1 MGPLL
6 VACVLVRRHQVVV
19 SGLARR
25 QLRQPLRRQAPP
37 APGLAFGAA
46 VFDGRQRS
54 SQLQSRLGSGCFG
67 CRLLWRGGW
76 YGGKGRNRSG
86 SGNRSG
92 NKGRGRLSP
101 IEPGL
106 LCNGGLNAGQRVLQ
120 QAPGIVSF
128 LPGKAVGRLGCAQD
142 LLQQPGVVFAAVL
155 AVCVAQVFEGF
166 EGLADLTELVAHLL
180 IVGLKAKPSR
190 LFGHRLLG
198 AQQLPRGVRPAI
210 AGVHPAVWP
219 HCIHLRHLARLTKA
233 HILPR
238 LQCIRQCCGGGQ
250 RVSWRHRLSTRA
262 QARLG
267 LQLRAARLRLNQR

>member
-1 MGPLL
+1 MAPLL
-6 VACVLVRRHQVVV
+6 FACVLVRRHQVVV

-37 APGLAFGAA
+37 APGLALGAA

-54 SQLQSRLGSGCFG
+54 RQLQSRLGSGCFG

-76 YGGKGRNRSG
+76 YGGKGH
-86 SGNRSG
+86 
-92 NKGRGRLSP
+92 GRLSP

-155 AVCVAQVFEGF
+155 AVCVTQVFERF
-166 EGLADLTELVAHLL
+166 ERLADLTELVAHLL

-219 HCIHLRHLARLTKA
+219 HCIHLRHLAGLTKA

-238 LQCIRQCCGGGQ
+238 LQCIRQCCGSGQ

-267 LQLRAARLRLNQR
+267 LRLRAARHWLRLNRR

>member
-1 MGPLL
+1 MAPLL
-6 VACVLVRRHQVVV
+6 FACILVRWHQVVV
-19 SGLARR
+19 FGLARR
-25 QLRQPLRRQAPP
+25 QLREPPRRQAPP
-37 APGLAFGAA
+37 APGLAFRAA
-46 VFDGRQRS
+46 VLDDRQRS
-54 SQLQSRLGSGCFG
+54 SQLQCRLGSGCFG

-76 YGGKGRNRSG
+76 CGSKGRSG
-86 SGNRSG
+86 SG

-106 LCNGGLNAGQRVLQ
+106 LCDGGLNAGQRVLQ

-155 AVCVAQVFEGF
+155 AVCVTQVFERF

-219 HCIHLRHLARLTKA
+219 HCIHLRHLAGLTKA

-238 LQCIRQCCGGGQ
+238 LQCIRQCCGSGQ
-250 RVSWRHRLSTRA
+250 RVSWWHRLSTRA

-267 LQLRAARLRLNQR
+267 LRLRAARLRLNRR

>member
-1 MGPLL
+1 MGSLL
-6 VACVLVRRHQVVV
+6 FACSLVRSHQVVV

-25 QLRQPLRRQAPP
+25 QLRQPPRRQAPP
-37 APGLAFGAA
+37 APGLAFRAA
-46 VFDGRQRS
+46 VLDGRQHSR
-54 SQLQSRLGSGCFG
+54 QLQSRLGSGCFG

-76 YGGKGRNRSG
+76 YGGKGRN
-86 SGNRSG
+86 GNQ
-92 NKGRGRLSP
+92 GRLSP

-128 LPGKAVGRLGCAQD
+128 LPGKAIGRLGCAQD

-155 AVCVAQVFEGF
+155 AVCVAQVFERF

-180 IVGLKAKPSR
+180 IVCLKAKPSR

-219 HCIHLRHLARLTKA
+219 HCIHLRHLAGLTKA

-238 LQCIRQCCGGGQ
+238 LQCIRQCCGSGQ
-250 RVSWRHRLSTRA
+250 CLCWRHRLSTRA

-267 LQLRAARLRLNQR
+267 LRLRAARLRLNRR